1 MSRAVSTQT
10 VHQQAPTQDG
20 QTHALLLPGLVFA
33 CLVAAIVSSLGA
45 PLLPAIAAMDH
56 VSASTSQWAL
66 TVTMLAGAIAT
77 PTMGRLGD
85 GPHRRVVIITA
96 VAVVTVGCALA
107 ALPVGFG
114 LFLLGRA
121 LQGLGLVLTPLAIAT
136 VRDAL
141 PATRARS
148 AVAVLSLTTVTGI
161 GLGYPVTGLVA
172 QAGGVHVAYWFGAVV
187 AALALVGVIVVV
199 PRSRIRTAARLDV
212 VGAVLLAVG
221 LSCLLLGISEG
232 EDWHWLSARTVG
244 ILVAAVVLFAVWIWH
259 ELRTASPLVSLRL
272 VRNRMVLTA
281 NAGALLAG
289 VGMYLLISLSV
300 RFVETPTSTGY
311 GLGASA
317 IIGGLSL
324 VPFSAASLVATRVTP
339 AIARRTSHVAILP
352 LACVVLLAGMVMF
365 SFARGSMWE
374 ILVLMAISGLGVGGI
389 FAVVPGLLLQSVGTD
404 ETASAMSFNQVLRYV
419 GYSVGSALAGMILA
433 AHTSA
438 GGFYPGASGYTVA
451 GLIACGMWV
460 ITGVVTAVLPNRG
473 QGRPVV
479 ADEVLLAEESAADA
493 ESAV

>member
-1 MSRAVSTQT
+1 LQEQRI
-10 VHQQAPTQDG
+10 HP
-20 QTHALLLPGLVFA
+20 LLLPGLVFA

-45 PLLPAIAAMDH
+45 PLLPAIATMDH

-96 VAVVTVGCALA
+96 VAVVTVGCAIA

-114 LFLLGRA
+114 VFLLGRA

-141 PATRARS
+141 PASKARS

-187 AALALVGVIVVV
+187 ALLALGGVIVVV
-199 PRSRIRTAARLDV
+199 PRSRSRSAARLDV
-212 VGAVLLAVG
+212 LGAVLLAVA

-232 EDWHWLSARTVG
+232 EDWHWGSTRTVG
-244 ILVAAVVLFAVWIWH
+244 ILAVAVILFAVWIWH
-259 ELRTASPLVSLRL
+259 ELRTAHPLVTLRL
-272 VRNRMVLTA
+272 VRHRTVLTA

-289 VGMYLLISLSV
+289 VGMYLLLSLCV

-317 IIGGLSL
+317 IVGGLAL
-324 VPFSAASLVATRVTP
+324 VPFSVASLLATRVTP
-339 AIARRTSHVAILP
+339 AVARRTSHVAILP
-352 LACVVLLAGMVMF
+352 LACIVLFAGMVMF

-374 ILVLMAISGLGVGGI
+374 VLVLMAISGLGVGGI
-389 FAVVPGLLLQSVGTD
+389 FAVVPGLLLQSVGTE

-419 GYSVGSALAGMILA
+419 GYSVGSALAGVILA
-433 AHTSA
+433 THTASGA
-438 GGFYPGASGYTVA
+438 FYPGDSGYTLA
-451 GLIACGMWV
+451 GLIGCGMWV
-460 ITGVVTAVLPNRG
+460 ITGIVTAVLPKRA
-473 QGRPVV
+473 QAPEAV